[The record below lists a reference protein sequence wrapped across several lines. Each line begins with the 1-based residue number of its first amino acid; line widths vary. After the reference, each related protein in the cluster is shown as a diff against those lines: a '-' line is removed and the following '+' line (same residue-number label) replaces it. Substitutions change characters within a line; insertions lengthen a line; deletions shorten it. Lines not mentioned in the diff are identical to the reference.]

1 MYKIKTI
8 RINEKY
14 LYAGRF
20 FDMRKKKNDK
30 VCS

>member
-8 RINEKY
+8 KINGKY
-14 LYAGRF
+14 LYVGRF
-20 FDMRKKKNDK
+20 FDARKKKNDK